1 MTATFLDHRN
11 PPVFLR
17 QLSTSPDGVALGNW
31 LLLERW
37 MDEQWF
43 VDTCGNSSLDEWS
56 CMESLGDRK
65 NDVLTEHWNRWITD
79 EDITFIAES

>member
-1 MTATFLDHRN
+1 
-11 PPVFLR
+11 
-17 QLSTSPDGVALGNW
+17 
-31 LLLERW
+31 

-65 NDVLTEHWNRWITD
+65 TDVLTEHWNRWITD
-79 EDITFIAES
+79 EDISFIAES